1 VTRQGRR
8 TDEEGLLGL
17 VAIGLL
23 VAAVAGAFV
32 LDHVPW
38 LLPWAVIAILL
49 GLIAAVITIAYGGV
63 SHRVALVIA
72 AVGVL
77 VAVVTWAGGYGPGL
91 NRDTRRQL
99 RARPAAAVAAY
110 QRQHTPHPARQRH
123 RPARLPRH
131 RRHPAHRPHRPT
143 HQHRQAR
150 PAPSAA
156 ARLYGV
162 KQLGRWH
169 WQRIITG
176 WSVLL
181 GAPLALLGIAAGL
194 AVTRWRRDRPPAS
207 PRPPSAGAGRLR
219 TAGRR

>member
-1 VTRQGRR
+1 MTQQARR

-17 VAIGLL
+17 IAIGLL
-23 VAAVAGAFV
+23 VAAVAGAFL

-38 LLPWAVIAILL
+38 LLPWAVIAIIL
-49 GLIAAVITIAYGGV
+49 GLIAAVIAIVHGRV

-72 AVGVL
+72 AV
-77 VAVVTWAGGYGPGL
+77 AVMIAAVTWAGGYGPGL

-99 RARPAAAVAAY
+99 RGRPAAQVAAY
-110 QRQHTPHPARQRH
+110 QRTHTHHPARHH
-123 RPARLPRH
+123 RA
-131 RRHPAHRPHRPT
+131 RRHPTGHHPQAGHRSHHPRQ
-143 HQHRQAR
+143 QHAT
-150 PAPSAA
+150 PAQPSAS
-156 ARLYGV
+156 ARFYGAG
-162 KQLGRWH
+162 QLGRWH

-176 WSVLL
+176 WSLLL

-194 AVTRWRRDRPPAS
+194 GATRWRRRGPPAS

>member
-8 TDEEGLLGL
+8 TEEEGLLGV

-23 VAAVAGAFV
+23 VAAVAGAFL

-49 GLIAAVITIAYGGV
+49 GLLAAVITIAYGGV

-77 VAVVTWAGGYGPGL
+77 VAAVTWAGGYGPGL

-99 RARPAAAVAAY
+99 RARPAAQVAAY
-110 QRQHTPHPARQRH
+110 QHAHHPARHHRAGRHPTGHHPPARH
-123 RPARLPRH
+123 RHPARH
-131 RRHPAHRPHRPT
+131 RRAHATPAHASAS
-143 HQHRQAR
+143 AR
-150 PAPSAA
+150 F
-156 ARLYGV
+156 YGAG
-162 KQLGRWH
+162 QLGRWH
-169 WQRIITG
+169 WPRIITG
-176 WSVLL
+176 WSLLL
-181 GAPLALLGIAAGL
+181 GAPLALVGIAAGL

>member
-1 VTRQGRR
+1 MTRQGRR

-23 VAAVAGAFV
+23 VAAAAGAFV

-131 RRHPAHRPHRPT
+131 RRHPTHRPHRPT

-162 KQLGRWH
+162 KQLGSWH

-176 WSVLL
+176 WSLLL

-194 AVTRWRRDRPPAS
+194 GVTRWRRGGPPAS